1 MSGHGAAGD
10 VATCI
15 ASKKHLK
22 KHDGQGPDELKMT
35 RLPAGA
41 PAEGPCDAR
50 YFCLCV
56 RKEHEWGKKIIYVI
70 SRVGVVSDKL
80 GRGEVDFNER
90 QYRLLACPFCF

>member
-10 VATCI
+10 VATYI

-56 RKEHEWGKKIIYVI
+56 RKEHEGEKKIIYVI

-80 GRGEVDFNER
+80 G
-90 QYRLLACPFCF
+90 